1 MLSAFGRLSSR
12 DGKASAFFGMR
23 AARRQSR
30 RGFDCTHAVTAGG
43 SGDSTVTTKSFFVV
57 ESLRGIVTRRPRPL
71 GSVTPAKAGGIKP
84 DPHCGRALMP
94 ITHLSSSHPRHA
106 SFFGQIAP
114 SSALGA
120 SASAFARRRRKG
132 RARPL
137 RFRQRCAR
145 LFRHWGL
152 HPGRDWRGQA
162 MEETMTLWT
171 ISECCT

>member
-57 ESLRGIVTRRPRPL
+57 ESLGGIVTRRPRPL

-84 DPHCGRALMP
+84 DPHLRTRPDA
-94 ITHLSSSHPRHA
+94 HHA
-106 SFFGQIAP
+106 SLFI
-114 SSALGA
+114 SSAPRVLFRPDSAVIGSWRKRVRLRQA
-120 SASAFARRRRKG
+120 SAERPRSSTSFPPEVRPPLPSLGPPSRPRLARSSDG
-132 RARPL
+132 
-137 RFRQRCAR
+137 
-145 LFRHWGL
+145 GN
-152 HPGRDWRGQA
+152 DD
-162 MEETMTLWT
+162 TLDNQ
-171 ISECCT
+171 